1 MVLSANAITEE
12 DIVEGLNAGADEY
25 LVKPIRLNE
34 FVARV
39 HALLRRRQITASE
52 TLSGYN
58 DGYLSVDLLRLTSLI
73 DFIRQIRSIR
83 HKRQDRG

>member
-39 HALLRRRQITASE
+39 HALLRRRSRQAKRYPATTTAISA
-52 TLSGYN
+52 
-58 DGYLSVDLLRLTSLI
+58 
-73 DFIRQIRSIR
+73 SIYC
-83 HKRQDRG
+83 G